1 MGNGAHGAIVYR
13 GYWVEGLGHMGN
25 GAQGQLVTV
34 GMGHMGNG
42 VHGTMGYRGLGHMGN
57 GDTWD
62 NRVQRC
68 EVQGV
73 WATLGNGYRGYGL
86 MVGTYKGLLWLCEC
100 IWDGGSIC
108 RWWGHLTTIGG
119 NQSFFS
125 HRWWGP

>member
-25 GAQGQLVTV
+25 GAQGQLGTV

-57 GDTWD
+57 GDTWG

-73 WATLGNGYRGYGL
+73 WATWA
-86 MVGTYKGLLWLCEC
+86 MGT
-100 IWDGGSIC
+100 GGMGS
-108 RWWGHLTTIGG
+108 
-119 NQSFFS
+119 
-125 HRWWGP
+125 WWGPTKAFCGSVNVYGMVVLFAGGGDTSPL